1 MIIDFPD
8 SKTVRKF
15 SVFKATHPVAYCHGS
30 RHQLTHLPRG
40 AVQRAAG
47 DVTGFVGA
55 SAGEEQR
62 VPAGQSWSFCN
73 LISDTTSITSVTSSA
88 LEVSREVRPT
98 LKGLTGRRDPQG
110 CLRGRLHTAT
120 WRSNSH
126 SRCPPSTGSH
136 AGSGAPQPV
145 HCLTHQTARI
155 ETHFQGICG
164 PHREGMG
171 LRVTPSFLA
180 WAAVSSDET

>member
-1 MIIDFPD
+1 MIVDFPD

-98 LKGLTGRRDPQG
+98 LKGLTGGGILRDVSEAVWSGRQG
-110 CLRGRLHTAT
+110 ASPPPVGTH
-120 WRSNSH
+120 SH
-126 SRCPPSTGSH
+126 M
-136 AGSGAPQPV
+136 A
-145 HCLTHQTARI
+145 
-155 ETHFQGICG
+155 F
-164 PHREGMG
+164 
-171 LRVTPSFLA
+171 
-180 WAAVSSDET
+180 

>member
-1 MIIDFPD
+1 MIVDFPD

-73 LISDTTSITSVTSSA
+73 LISDTTSVTSVTSSA
-88 LEVSREVRPT
+88 LEVSHEVRPT

-126 SRCPPSTGSH
+126 SRCPPSTPACSLSYPPNGEDRDSFPRH
-136 AGSGAPQPV
+136 LWATQ
-145 HCLTHQTARI
+145 
-155 ETHFQGICG
+155 
-164 PHREGMG
+164 EGMG

-180 WAAVSSDET
+180 WAAMSSDET

>member
-1 MIIDFPD
+1 MIVDFPD

-110 CLRGRLHTAT
+110 CLRGHLIRKAGGEPTSSGDTQPHGVLIVTADVLRAPAPMQVPAHPSLFIVLPTERRGSRLISKAFVGRTEK
-120 WRSNSH
+120 
-126 SRCPPSTGSH
+126 
-136 AGSGAPQPV
+136 GSG
-145 HCLTHQTARI
+145 
-155 ETHFQGICG
+155 
-164 PHREGMG
+164 
-171 LRVTPSFLA
+171 
-180 WAAVSSDET
+180 

>member
-1 MIIDFPD
+1 M
-8 SKTVRKF
+8 
-15 SVFKATHPVAYCHGS
+15 
-30 RHQLTHLPRG
+30 
-40 AVQRAAG
+40 
-47 DVTGFVGA
+47 TGFVGA

-110 CLRGRLHTAT
+110 CLRGRLIRKAGGEPTSSGDTQPHGVLIVTADVL
-120 WRSNSH
+120 RAPAPMQVPAH
-126 SRCPPSTGSH
+126 PSLFIVLPTERRGS
-136 AGSGAPQPV
+136 
-145 HCLTHQTARI
+145 RI

-164 PHREGMG
+164 PHREGIG